1 MNKEDLQKLIDKEG
15 DELQWEYTCS
25 NGIIIHCSIHR
36 NNVKALCGYITLTPD
51 NTLYGIGYDDLDL
64 QAHGGLTYN
73 SYDNNNNWVIGFDC
87 AHYQDLSPYFL
98 LNEEEKYSFGQRGT
112 YRDME
117 YVKSECESLAE
128 QASKFSKSIV
138 RYNKI
143 SQII

>member
-1 MNKEDLQKLIDKEG
+1 MNKEQLKELIEKEG
-15 DELQWEYTCS
+15 DSLQWSYTCS
-25 NGIIIHCSIHR
+25 NGVIIECSIHR
-36 NNVKALCGYITLTPD
+36 NGVKALCGYITLAPD
-51 NTLYGIGYDDLDL
+51 NKLYGVGYDDLDL

-73 SYDNNNNWVIGFDC
+73 SYDDNNNWVIGFDC

-98 LNEEEKYSFGQRGT
+98 LSEEYSFGQRGT

>member
-1 MNKEDLQKLIDKEG
+1 MNKEKLKELIEKEG
-15 DELQWEYTCS
+15 DSLQWSYTCS
-25 NGIIIHCSIHR
+25 NGVIIDCSIHR
-36 NNVKALCGYITLTPD
+36 NGVKALCGYITLTPD
-51 NTLYGIGYDDLDL
+51 NSLYGVGYDDLDL

-73 SYDNNNNWVIGFDC
+73 SYDDNNNWVIGFDC

-98 LNEEEKYSFGQRGT
+98 LNEEEKYSFGQIGT
-112 YRDME
+112 YRDMK
-117 YVKSECESLAE
+117 YVKSECENLAE

>member
-1 MNKEDLQKLIDKEG
+1 MNLLQDFISGSILIAFTGVLVPDMFPKM
-15 DELQWEYTCS
+15 ELASLPTSFSGGFS
-25 NGIIIHCSIHR
+25 N
-36 NNVKALCGYITLTPD
+36 
-51 NTLYGIGYDDLDL
+51 DDLDL

-112 YRDME
+112 YRDMK
-117 YVKSECESLAE
+117 YVKSECENLAE

>member
-51 NTLYGIGYDDLDL
+51 NTLYGVEYDNLDL

-73 SYDNNNNWVIGFDC
+73 SYDDDNNWVIGFDC
-87 AHYQDLSPYFL
+87 AHHGDLTPYFL
-98 LNEEEKYSFGQRGT
+98 LDEDSVFGQRGV

-117 YVKSECESLAE
+117 YVKSECENLAE
-128 QASKFSKSIV
+128 HASKFSKATI